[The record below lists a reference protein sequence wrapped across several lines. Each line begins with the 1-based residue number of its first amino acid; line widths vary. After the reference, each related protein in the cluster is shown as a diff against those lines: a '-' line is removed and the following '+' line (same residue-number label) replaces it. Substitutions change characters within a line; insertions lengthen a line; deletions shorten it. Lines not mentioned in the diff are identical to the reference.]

1 MPDYEKMYFKLAARL
16 ADVTDLLIEIQ
27 RECEEL
33 YVENEDKPVLTIVA
47 EDGE

>member
-16 ADVTDLLIEIQ
+16 ADVTELLIEIQ
-27 RECEEL
+27 RECEEI
-33 YVENEDKPVLTIVA
+33 YIENEDKPILQIVT